1 MSLRRSALLIAGL
14 TLFSIPAQAQEPGA
28 IQLGG
33 FFKYEQMD
41 KDIWRARAGVPAV
54 TTQLGGGG
62 WLGYFFMDNVAI
74 ESTVAYTVGSN
85 STKSGSF
92 TMTGVYHYPVND
104 EIDLHI
110 GGGLL
115 LQKYGGTVRNPNGI
129 NYGIRGLLGMTYWM
143 NEEWGLRGDA
153 VGGIIPKPDGDKGKD
168 GNIGVEAGLL
178 YRIGGAKDTDGDGVS
193 DKNDKCPNT
202 PTGVKVDESGCPVD
216 TDKDGVADHLDKCP
230 NTPAGVRVDGSGCP
244 IDSDGDGVADYL
256 DKCANTP
263 RGAKVDSNGCPLD
276 SDKDGVADYM
286 DKCPNTPAG
295 VKVDANG
302 CPVDSDGDGVADYLD
317 KCPNT
322 PRGTKVDASGCSIDA
337 DGDGVADADDRC
349 PNTPRGVKVD
359 MRGCPVDSDGDG
371 VPDHLDKCPNTPS
384 GSKVDVNGCTI
395 LFEPGKKSLTLTG
408 VTFVTNSAE
417 LRPESMPG
425 LDIVA
430 SSLVANPDV
439 RVVVEGYTDN
449 VGKASA
455 NEKLSHARAET
466 VRQYIVNKGVAA
478 DRISSRGFGPRRPV
492 ASNKTE
498 AGRAQNRR
506 VELRKTN

>member
-33 FFKYEQMD
+33 FFKYENMD
-41 KDIWRARAGVPAV
+41 LDIWRGSN
-54 TTQLGGGG
+54 TQLGGGG
-62 WLGYFFMDNVAI
+62 WLGYFFMDNVSI
-74 ESTVAYTVGSN
+74 ETTVAYTVGPN
-85 STKSGSF
+85 VRGKSTKSGSF
-92 TMTGVYHYPVND
+92 TTVAVYHYPAS
-104 EIDLHI
+104 ESIDLRI

-115 LQKYGGTVRNPNGI
+115 LQKYGGTARNPNSI
-129 NYGIRGLLGMTYWM
+129 NYGIRGLLGVDLWL
-143 NEEWGLRGDA
+143 NEEWGIRGD
-153 VGGIIPKPDGDKGKD
+153 VTGGIIPSPSGGGSTKD
-168 GNIGVEAGLL
+168 GNIGVEAGLV

-216 TDKDGVADHLDKCP
+216 TDKDGVPDHLDKCP

-244 IDSDGDGVADYL
+244 I
-256 DKCANTP
+256 
-263 RGAKVDSNGCPLD
+263 
-276 SDKDGVADYM
+276 
-286 DKCPNTPAG
+286 
-295 VKVDANG
+295 
-302 CPVDSDGDGVADYLD
+302 DSDGDGVADYLD

-337 DGDGVADADDRC
+337 DGDGVADADDKC
-349 PNTPRGVKVD
+349 PNTPRGVKVY
-359 MRGCPVDSDGDG
+359 MTGERAGCPVDSDGDG
-371 VPDHLDKCPNTPS
+371 VPDYLDKCPNTPS
-384 GSKVDVNGCTI
+384 GNKVDVNGCTI

-417 LRPESMPG
+417 LRPESAPG

-430 SSLVANPDV
+430 ASLVANPDV

-449 VGKASA
+449 VGKAAA